1 MDSKPLVL
9 VVDDSSDMRL
19 LMSMM
24 LERMGCQ
31 VRQVGSGAE
40 ALKVLDQVTP
50 ALIIT
55 DFMMPDMNGVD
66 LCRAIRQRPDT
77 QSTPIMLRSYRVLDV
92 KLIEEAKA
100 AGADDV
106 MHLLVVQRDF
116 IPRVRALLAKNVS
129 T

>member
-1 MDSKPLVL
+1 
-9 VVDDSSDMRL
+9 
-19 LMSMM
+19 
-24 LERMGCQ
+24 MGCQ

-55 DFMMPDMNGVD
+55 DFMMPDMNGVE
-66 LCRAIRQRPDT
+66 LCRAIRQRADT
-77 QSTPIMLRSYRVLDV
+77 QSTPIMLRSYRVLDT
-92 KLIEEAKA
+92 KLIEEAKI

-116 IPRVRALLAKNVS
+116 IPRVRALLAKNMS